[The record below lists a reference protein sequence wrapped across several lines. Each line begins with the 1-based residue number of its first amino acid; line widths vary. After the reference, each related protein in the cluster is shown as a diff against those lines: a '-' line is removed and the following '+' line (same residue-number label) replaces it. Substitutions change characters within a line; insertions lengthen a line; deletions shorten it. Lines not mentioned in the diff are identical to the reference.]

1 MLSTRSST
9 KRILQLAALA
19 ITVAAS
25 FALTSGAQAQSYL
38 PGDEAKSIALV
49 NSARSAAGLGT
60 LTKNSGLDS
69 VARAQAARM
78 AARDGIYHN
87 PSLKAD
93 ADAAGVNWQWIG
105 ENVGVGPDVPAVH
118 DAFMA
123 SPGHHANI
131 VYASYN
137 AIGVGVVK
145 GSDGSVFVAH
155 VFAGVQAAAPAP
167 AAVKPVAPKPAPQ
180 AAAPAAAPVASV
192 TPQAQPSAPVAAA
205 PVVADAAPKVT
216 TPVTPLPNA
225 VVGGIVTHELVI

>member
-49 NSARSAAGLGT
+49 NSARSAAGLPT

-87 PSLKAD
+87 PNLKAD

-118 DAFMA
+118 EAFMA

-137 AIGVGVVK
+137 AIGVGVIK
-145 GSDGSVFVAH
+145 ASDGSVFVAH

-167 AAVKPVAPKPAPQ
+167 ATVEPVAPKPQP
-180 AAAPAAAPVASV
+180 AAPAAAPVASV